1 MLTTRLRMWIIYFLI
16 AVAVIAGC
24 IGVAAKFETAE
35 MKLQMTKQDNTIAE
49 KGREITKLKEEN
61 MQQQLAL
68 TKIEAS
74 READDTI
81 LASLASDIAGLRVQR
96 AAIDDKITILE
107 KSNEQ
112 VRDLLD
118 TRLPPDG
125 CLLDDSC
132 EGRNPTAAGS
142 GDPET
147 K

>member
-1 MLTTRLRMWIIYFLI
+1 MLTNKLRMWIIYFLI

-35 MKLQMTKQDNTIAE
+35 MKLQMTEQNNT
-49 KGREITKLKEEN
+49 ITKLKEEN

-81 LASLASDIAGLRVQR
+81 LASLASDIAGLRLQR

-132 EGRNPTAAGS
+132 EGRNPGS
-142 GDPET
+142 GNPET